1 VRRRLPLAV
10 AAAAALVLTFV
21 LTACGTPSPDLF
33 VVQRTGSVPGA
44 ELHLLVSDTTARCNA
59 DEPRPLSSE
68 QILEARDITKVLL
81 EFQRSKVSL
90 PPAPPAQIF
99 RFSVRSE
106 AGTLR
111 YGDTTQ
117 RPSVLPQLSR
127 FVRDVAIGLC
137 GLQR

>member
-1 VRRRLPLAV
+1 VRRV
-10 AAAAALVLTFV
+10 AGAAALLAAALAFV
-21 LTACGTPSPDLF
+21 ACGTPSPDLF
-33 VVQRTGSVPGA
+33 VVHRTGSIPGA
-44 ELHLLVSDTTARCNA
+44 KLDLLVSDTTVRCNLGK
-59 DEPRPLSSE
+59 PRSLSSA
-68 QILEARDITKVLL
+68 QILEARDITNDLL
-81 EFQRSKVSL
+81 EFQRAKAAL

-117 RPSVLPQLSR
+117 RPTVLPRLSR
-127 FVRDVAIGLC
+127 FTRDDAVGLC

>member
-1 VRRRLPLAV
+1 MRRGRAAGALAAV
-10 AAAAALVLTFV
+10 AATLAG
-21 LTACGTPSPDLF
+21 CGTPSPDLF
-33 VVQRTGSVPGA
+33 VVHRTGAVPGA
-44 ELHLLVSDTTARCNA
+44 KLDLLVSDTSVRCNLGS
-59 DEPRPLSSE
+59 PRQLSSP
-68 QILEARDITKVLL
+68 QILEARDITKDLL
-81 EFQRSKVSL
+81 EFQRGKTAL

-117 RPSVLPQLSR
+117 RPTVLPRLTR
-127 FVRDVAIGLC
+127 FTRDIAVGLC

>member
-1 VRRRLPLAV
+1 VKGRAGVTVAV
-10 AAAAALVLTFV
+10 AALAG
-21 LTACGTPSPDLF
+21 CGTPSPDLF

-68 QILEARDITKVLL
+68 QILEARNITEVLL
-81 EFQRSKVSL
+81 EFQRSKASL

-117 RPSVLPQLSR
+117 RPSVLPRLSR

>member
-1 VRRRLPLAV
+1 MTRQAV
-10 AAAAALVLTFV
+10 AVAVLAALVLA
-21 LTACGTPSPDLF
+21 LGACGTPSPDLF
-33 VVQRTGSVPGA
+33 VVHRSGTVPGA
-44 ELHLLVSDTTARCNA
+44 KLDLLVSDTTARCNTA
-59 DEPRPLSSE
+59 APRPLSSA
-68 QILEARDITKVLL
+68 QILEARDITKNLL
-81 EFQRSKVSL
+81 ELQRGKTAL
-90 PPAPPAQIF
+90 PAAPPPQIF

-117 RPSVLPQLSR
+117 RPSVLPRLTR

>member
-1 VRRRLPLAV
+1 VRRRAAL
-10 AAAAALVLTFV
+10 AAAAALALA
-21 LTACGTPSPDLF
+21 ACGTPSPDLF
-33 VVQRTGSVPGA
+33 VVHRTGSVPGA
-44 ELHLLVSDTTARCNA
+44 ELLLLVSDTTVRCNRA
-59 DEPRPLSSE
+59 APRPLSSE
-68 QILEARDITKVLL
+68 QTLEARDITKVLL
-81 EFQRSKVSL
+81 DFQRSKASL

-117 RPSVLPQLSR
+117 RPSVLPRLSR